1 MLHIPEAASW
11 STVSRRAQALC
22 PEAFQDG
29 RPLNLI
35 DGAWGHPG
43 SPARF
48 SSPNDGTELYALP
61 MLDLPTAS
69 AAVRAAAKE
78 QKDWGDLSYDDRRAK
93 VAATLNDLEKNRE
106 LLALTLAW
114 EIGKPMRLAE
124 SDVDRCIEGV
134 KWYLDEAEAMSAG
147 RTPLGLISNIA
158 SWNYPMSV
166 LMHAVLVQVLV
177 GNSAIAKTPTDG
189 GAYTLTLAF
198 ALARRNGLPV
208 SLVSGSGGRLSEALV
223 RHASIECLAF
233 VGGKASGRDIATSL
247 VDRGKRHMLE
257 MEGLNAWGIWDY
269 TDWPAL
275 MKVLKKGFEYG
286 KQRCTAYP
294 RIVIERRLF
303 PRFLEHYLPML
314 ASLKFGHPLA
324 VENAGDPYPELD
336 FGPLINAKKVEE
348 LHGLTTSAISMGAV
362 AVHEGAL
369 DQGRFVQGQDH
380 SAFFAP
386 ISLLGVPRGNAL
398 YHAEAFGPI
407 DTLVPVTTKDELVAE
422 MNVSNGSLVASIASD
437 DEALA
442 KRLTSQVRGFKVGMN
457 KIRSRGD
464 REEGF
469 GGIGESWRGC
479 FVGGKYLV
487 LAVTVGEKDE
497 RLFGNFDDYTQ
508 LPPVR

>member
-1 MLHIPEAASW
+1 MLHVPETSSW
-11 STVSRRAQALC
+11 SNVAVRARALC
-22 PEAFQDG
+22 PEAFKG
-29 RPLNLI
+29 ERLLNLI

-43 SPARF
+43 SPSRF
-48 SSPNDGTELYALP
+48 FSPNDGTELYALP
-61 MLDLPTAS
+61 MIDLATAS
-69 AAVRAAAKE
+69 AAVRSAHKE
-78 QKDWGDLSYDDRRAK
+78 QAAWGELPYHERRRRVEAVLADLQQ
-93 VAATLNDLEKNRE
+93 NRE

-124 SDVDRCIEGV
+124 SDVDRCIDGV
-134 KWYLDEAEAMSAG
+134 RWYLDEAEVMSAG
-147 RTPLGLISNIA
+147 RAPLGLISNIA

-177 GNSAIAKTPTDG
+177 GNAAIAKTPTDG
-189 GAYTLTLAF
+189 GAFTLTIAF
-198 ALARRNGLPV
+198 ALARRHGLPV

-223 RHASIECLAF
+223 RHESIECLAF

-269 TDWPAL
+269 SDWPAL
-275 MKVLKKGFEYG
+275 MKILKKGFEYG

-324 VENAGDPYPELD
+324 VEKDGDPYPDLD

-348 LHGLTTSAISMGAV
+348 LLALTSSAISGGAV
-362 AVHEGAL
+362 ALFEGRIDSARL
-369 DQGRFVQGQDH
+369 LSGQDT
-380 SAFFAP
+380 SSYFAP
-386 ISLLGVPRGNAL
+386 VSLLGVPRGNAL

-407 DTLVPVTTKDELVAE
+407 DSLVPVTTKDELVAE

-437 DEALA
+437 DETVA
-442 KRLTSQVRGFKVGMN
+442 KRLATQVRGFKVGVN

-464 REEGF
+464 RDEAF
-469 GGIGESWRGC
+469 GGIGESWRGS

-508 LPPVR
+508 LPSVR

>member
-1 MLHIPEAASW
+1 MLHIPESASW
-11 STVSRRAQALC
+11 STVSRRARELC
-22 PEAFQDG
+22 PEAFHEG
-29 RPLNLI
+29 RPQNLI
-35 DGAWGHPG
+35 AGKWGQPG
-43 SPARF
+43 NPTRY
-48 SSPNDGTELYALP
+48 SSPNDGTELYSLP
-61 MLDLPTAS
+61 MLDLATA
-69 AAVRAAAKE
+69 AVAVRAAAKE
-78 QKDWGDLSYDDRRAK
+78 QEAWGALPFDDRRLRVTAA
-93 VAATLNDLEKNRE
+93 VADLEKNRD

-114 EIGKPMRLAE
+114 EIGKPMRLAQN
-124 SDVDRCIEGV
+124 DVDRCIEGV
-134 KWYLDEAEAMSAG
+134 KWYLDEAEVMSAG

-177 GNSAIAKTPTDG
+177 GNAAIAKTPTDG

-223 RHASIECLAF
+223 RHEAIDCLAF
-233 VGGKASGRDIATSL
+233 VGGKASGRNIATSL

-269 TDWPAL
+269 SDWPTL
-275 MKVLKKGFEYG
+275 MKTLKKGFEYG

-314 ASLKFGHPLA
+314 ASLTFGHPLA
-324 VENAGDPYPELD
+324 VENEGDAFADLD
-336 FGPLINAKKVEE
+336 FGPLINAKKAEE
-348 LHGLTTSAISMGAV
+348 LLALTSSAISEGAV
-362 AVHEGAL
+362 ALHEGKL
-369 DQGRFVQGQDH
+369 DAGRFIPGQDL
-380 SAFFAP
+380 SAYFSP
-386 ISLLGVPRGNAL
+386 ISLMGVPRRNPL

-407 DTLVPVTTKDELVAE
+407 DSLVPVTTKDELVAE

-437 DEALA
+437 DETVA
-442 KRLTSQVRGFKVGMN
+442 KRLTSQVRGFKVGVN

-464 REEGF
+464 RDEAF
-469 GGIGESWRGC
+469 GGIGESWRGS

-497 RLFGNFDDYTQ
+497 RMFGNFDDYTQ

>member
-1 MLHIPEAASW
+1 MRIVPHAATW
-11 STVSRRAQALC
+11 AQVEKRARELC

-29 RPLNLI
+29 RPLNLAN
-35 DGAWGHPG
+35 GKWGQLG
-43 SPARF
+43 NATRF
-48 SSPNDGTELYALP
+48 SSPNDGTDLYSLP
-61 MLDLPTAS
+61 MLDLGS
-69 AAVRAAAKE
+69 ATEAVRAAAKE
-78 QKDWGDLSYDDRRAK
+78 QAAWGARTYDERRRR
-93 VAATLNDLEKNRE
+93 VEATLDDLQKSRD

-134 KWYLDEAEAMSAG
+134 RWYLDEAESMSAG
-147 RTPLGLISNIA
+147 REPLGLISNIA

-198 ALARRNGLPV
+198 ALARRHGLPV

-223 RHASIECLAF
+223 RHEAIECMAF

-269 TDWPAL
+269 SDWPAL
-275 MKVLKKGFEYG
+275 MKMLKKGFEYG

-324 VENAGDPYPELD
+324 VDQEGDAFPDLD
-336 FGPLINAKKVEE
+336 FGPLINSKKVEE
-348 LHGLTTSAISMGAV
+348 LHGLTSAAIAGGAV
-362 AVHEGAL
+362 ALHQAEIH
-369 DQGRFVQGQDH
+369 DGRFLTGQDQ
-380 SAFFAP
+380 SAYFAP
-386 ISLLGVPRGNAL
+386 ISLLGVPRGHAL
-398 YHAEAFGPI
+398 YYAEAFGPI
-407 DTLVPVTTKDELVAE
+407 DTLVPVSTKDELVAE

-437 DEALA
+437 DENVA
-442 KRLTSQVRGFKVGMN
+442 KRLASQVRGFKVGVN
-457 KIRSRGD
+457 RIRSRGD
-464 REEGF
+464 RDEAF
-469 GGIGESWRGC
+469 GGIGESWRGS

-487 LAVTVGEKDE
+487 LAVTRGQKDE

-508 LPPVR
+508 LVPVR

>member
-11 STVSRRAQALC
+11 SVVSRRAQDLC
-22 PEAFQDG
+22 PEAFHEG
-29 RPLNLI
+29 RPQNLI
-35 DGAWGHPG
+35 EGKWGHPG
-43 SPARF
+43 NPSRF
-48 SSPNDGTELYALP
+48 SSPNDGTELYSLP
-61 MLDLPTAS
+61 MIDLATAAS
-69 AAVRAAAKE
+69 AVRSAAKE
-78 QKDWGDLSYDDRRAK
+78 QSAWGALPFDERRRRVSDAL
-93 VAATLNDLEKNRE
+93 ADIEKNRE

-124 SDVDRCIEGV
+124 SDVDRCVEGV
-134 KWYLDEAEAMSAG
+134 KWYLDEAEVMCAN
-147 RTPLGLISNIA
+147 RTALGLISNIA

-177 GNSAIAKTPTDG
+177 GNAAIAKTPTDG

-198 ALARRNGLPV
+198 ALARRHGLPV

-223 RHASIECLAF
+223 RHESIECLAF

-269 TDWPAL
+269 SDWPAL

-324 VENAGDPYPELD
+324 VEKAGDAYPDLD
-336 FGPLINAKKVEE
+336 FGPLINSKKVEE
-348 LHGLTTSAISMGAV
+348 LLGLTSAAISGGAV
-362 AVHEGAL
+362 ALHEGKI
-369 DQGRFVQGQDH
+369 DSGRFIQGQDQ
-380 SAFFAP
+380 SAYFAP

-407 DTLVPVTTKDELVAE
+407 DSLVPVTTKDELVAE

-437 DEALA
+437 DDNVA
-442 KRLTSQVRGFKVGMN
+442 KRLASQVRGFKVGVN

-464 REEGF
+464 REEAF
-469 GGIGESWRGC
+469 GGIGESWRGS

-487 LAVTVGEKDE
+487 LSVTVGEKDE
-497 RLFGNFDDYTQ
+497 RMFGNFDDYTQ

>member
-11 STVSRRAQALC
+11 STVSRRARALC
-22 PEAFQDG
+22 PEAFKDD

-35 DGAWGHPG
+35 GGAWGNPG

-61 MLDLPTAS
+61 MLDLQTAS
-69 AAVRAAAKE
+69 QAVRAAAKE
-78 QKDWGDLSYDDRRAK
+78 QADWGALSYDARRAK
-93 VAATLNDLEKNRE
+93 VEATLADLEKNRE

-114 EIGKPMRLAE
+114 EIGKPVRLAE

-134 KWYLDEAEAMSAG
+134 RWYLDEAEAMTAE

-177 GNSAIAKTPTDG
+177 GNAAIAKTPTDG

-198 ALARRNGLPV
+198 ALARRHGLPV

-269 TDWPAL
+269 SDWPAL
-275 MKVLKKGFEYG
+275 MKILKKGFEYG

-348 LHGLTTSAISMGAV
+348 LHGLTSSAIAMGAV
-362 AVHEGAL
+362 ALHEGSV
-369 DQGRFVQGQDH
+369 DHGRYVPNQDC
-380 SAFFAP
+380 SAYFAP

-442 KRLTSQVRGFKVGMN
+442 KRLASQVRGFKVGVN

-464 REEGF
+464 KEEAF
-469 GGIGESWRGC
+469 GGIGESWRGS

-487 LAVTVGEKDE
+487 LAVTVGEGEE
-497 RLFGNFDDYTQ
+497 RHFGNFDDYTQ

>member
-11 STVSRRAQALC
+11 STVARRAQELC
-22 PEAFQDG
+22 PEAFHEG
-29 RPLNLI
+29 RPQNLI
-35 DGAWGHPG
+35 AGKWGNPG

-48 SSPNDGTELYALP
+48 SSPNDGTELYSLP
-61 MLDLPTAS
+61 MLDLATAS
-69 AAVRAAAKE
+69 AAVRSAAKE
-78 QKDWGDLSYDDRRAK
+78 QGDWADLSYDDRRAK
-93 VAATLNDLEKNRE
+93 VAATLADLEKNRE

-134 KWYLDEAEAMSAG
+134 KWYLDEAEAMTEGRSA
-147 RTPLGLISNIA
+147 LGLISNIA

-177 GNSAIAKTPTDG
+177 GNAAIAKTPTDG

-223 RHASIECLAF
+223 RHSSIECLAF

-269 TDWPAL
+269 SDWPAL
-275 MKVLKKGFEYG
+275 MKILKKGFEYG

-324 VENAGDPYPELD
+324 VDKPGDPYPELD

-362 AVHEGAL
+362 AVHEGL
-369 DQGRFVQGQDH
+369 FDQGRFISGQDH
-380 SAFFAP
+380 SAYFAP
-386 ISLLGVPRGNAL
+386 MSLLGVPRGNPL

-437 DEALA
+437 DETLA
-442 KRLTSQVRGFKVGMN
+442 KRLATQVRGFKVGVN